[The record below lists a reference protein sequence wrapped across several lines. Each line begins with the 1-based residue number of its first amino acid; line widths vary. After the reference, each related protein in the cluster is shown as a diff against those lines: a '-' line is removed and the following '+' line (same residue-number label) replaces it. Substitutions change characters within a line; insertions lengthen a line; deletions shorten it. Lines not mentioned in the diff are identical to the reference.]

1 MSTRS
6 LPLRPNLDQLKIQAN
21 ELHRAHREQQPSAA
35 ARIAA
40 HHPEMKQLS
49 PAEVLARTIAL
60 ADAQLVIAREY
71 GFDSWSKL
79 KHHVELADAVA
90 KFSPHPRFDEA
101 VAAMDAGDLDRLR
114 RLIASDPAL
123 VHARTNLEPPY
134 HYFTGATLLHHVA
147 GNPARGRLEGKL
159 PPLPKNSPEIA
170 RLLLDA
176 GADVHARTLGPHGGD
191 TMGLLV
197 TSKQASDADVTGPLI
212 DVLLQYGAR
221 LDLKSEG
228 ALDASLQNHAP
239 RAAEKMIELGAKA
252 DVLAAAA
259 LGRMDLLRGFFD
271 TEGRLLSRPRR
282 HGQEMADRDA
292 IGLAMLYAYV
302 REQHEAVDDLLE
314 KDGNWNMTGV
324 NNGAALHRA
333 AFAGDLT
340 MVQRLVGKGADTSN
354 RDNPFNS
361 TPLSWADHNKQD
373 AVFQWMR
380 EHCRIDLH
388 DAVTFDLRDHVE
400 ARLREDPS
408 SVNTRLDHWDI
419 PQGTPLHWAA
429 SMNREEAAKILLE
442 KGADP
447 NILAGNGMTP
457 LDVADVDH
465 AAAVRSLLEQHG
477 GKRTAAAKRAR
488 ARRRPESSVP
498 YRIDEKQRLLQ
509 VRQSIDEKEWDTILA
524 VMAEQRLTGLDAN
537 GQMTDAVLARIAELD
552 HVTRL
557 ELNFSK
563 QITDDGLEHL
573 ARMSR
578 LQQLDLS
585 WLPGISDA
593 GVANLT
599 PCDQLESVSLMGTP
613 TGDGAINALTGKR
626 RLRHFK
632 SGNHVTKAGLP
643 LFHQFP
649 AFKIWEGREPAFS
662 LMTFTPEPTSL
673 LLRGSFTNE
682 GLRSLVGLD
691 GLFALN
697 LDHDTLAVTA
707 AGLEPLADLPHLGW
721 LGFDATD
728 EAMPR
733 IAAMPQLRFLMC
745 QDTVAGDEGFVALS
759 RSQSLEYIWGRRCY
773 NLRGRGFSALA
784 TMPALRGLSVSC
796 KNVDDEALSTLP
808 RFPALTQLMPMDVPD
823 AGFRHVGRCEQLEAL
838 ECMYVTDMTDAATA
852 HLAGLSRLTSYR
864 AWTSRITDRSLEVLG
879 RLSSL
884 ERLLF
889 ENIAGITDAGLAAL
903 ARLPRL
909 REIELDML
917 PNVTSEGVASFPA
930 HVRVKSLLS

>member
-1 MSTRS
+1 VSTRS

-21 ELHRAHREQQPSAA
+21 ELHRAHREKHPSAA

-40 HHPEMKQLS
+40 HHPEMKRLS
-49 PAEVLARTIAL
+49 PAEVLEKPLAL

-90 KFSPHPRFDEA
+90 KFSPHPQFDDA

-114 RLIASDPAL
+114 RLIASNPAL
-123 VHARTNLEPPY
+123 VHARTNLDPPY
-134 HYFTGATLLHHVA
+134 HYFTGATLLHHIA
-147 GNPARGRLEGKL
+147 GNPDRGRLEGTL

-170 RLLLDA
+170 RLLLNA

-221 LDLKSEG
+221 LDLKGED
-228 ALDASLQNHAP
+228 ALDSSLQNHAP

-259 LGRMDLLRGFFD
+259 LGRLDLLRGFFD
-271 TEGRLLSRPRR
+271 REGQLLSRPRR
-282 HGQEMADRDA
+282 HGKEMSNRDA

-302 REQHEAVDDLLE
+302 REQYEAVDYLLE

-333 AFAGDLT
+333 AFAGHLT

-380 EHCRIDLH
+380 EHCTIDLH

-408 SVNTRLDHWDI
+408 SVNKRLDHWDI
-419 PQGTPLHWAA
+419 PQGAPLHWAA
-429 SMNREEAAKILLE
+429 LMNREELATILLE

-447 NILAGNGMTP
+447 NMLAGNGLTP
-457 LDVADVDH
+457 LDVADADG
-465 AAAVRSLLEQHG
+465 AAAVAALLEQHG
-477 GKRTAAAKRAR
+477 GKRTVDVKRAR
-488 ARRRPESSVP
+488 ARRRPESSVL
-498 YRIDEKQRLLQ
+498 YRIDETQRRLQ
-509 VRQSIDEKEWDTILA
+509 VRQPIDEKAWDTIFA

-557 ELNFSK
+557 DLAGSLGV
-563 QITDDGLEHL
+563 TDEGVRHL
-573 ARMSR
+573 ARM
-578 LQQLDLS
+578 QQLER
-585 WLPGISDA
+585 
-593 GVANLT
+593 VNL
-599 PCDQLESVSLMGTP
+599 LGTP
-613 TGDGAINALTGKR
+613 TGDGAIEALTGKR

-632 SGNHVTKAGLP
+632 SGNRVTNSGLP
-643 LFHQFP
+643 LFQQFP
-649 AFKIWEGREPAFS
+649 AFKIWEGREPVFS

-673 LLRGSFTNE
+673 LLRGSITNA
-682 GLRSLVGLD
+682 GLRSLVALD

-697 LDHDTLAVTA
+697 LDHADLAVTA
-707 AGLEPLADLPHLGW
+707 DGLEPLADLSHLGW
-721 LGFDATD
+721 LGFNATD

-733 IAAMPQLRFLMC
+733 IAAMPHLRFLMC
-745 QDTVAGDEGFVALS
+745 QDTAAGDEGFVALS
-759 RSQSLEYIWGRRCY
+759 RSQSIEYIWGRRCY

-784 TMPALRGLSVSC
+784 AMPGLRGLAVSC
-796 KNVDDEALSTLP
+796 RNVDDEALSTLP
-808 RFPALTQLMPMDVPD
+808 RFPALREFMTMDVPD
-823 AGFRHVGRCEQLEAL
+823 AGFRHVGRCEQVEAL
-838 ECMYVTDMTDAATA
+838 DCMYVTEMTDAATA

-864 AWTSRITDRSLEVLG
+864 AWTSRITDRSLEILG
-879 RLSSL
+879 RMSSL

-917 PNVTSEGVASFPA
+917 PNVTAEGVASFPA
-930 HVRVKSLLS
+930 HVRVKVS